1 MMYLKKVSLVL
12 FKYIKHIN
20 TCLKLFDGMTENCFL
35 SLFLINNNVDIRTRR
50 LRYDFNEFIC
60 YVFNYVREIKR
71 YVIEDSQYLF

>member
-35 SLFLINNNVDIRTRR
+35 SLFLINNNVDIRTRS
-50 LRYDFNEFIC
+50 DFNEFFC
-60 YVFNYVREIKR
+60 YILNYVREIKR
-71 YVIEDSQYLF
+71 YVIEDS